1 MLPYFDSNLP
11 FCECRL
17 AALQLSCPQ
26 CVYARVFDHF
36 VAVYAGPCA
45 CQPPICTY
53 VCAGHL
59 QELLPDI
66 VLILGSEVLV
76 DWIKHAFLL
85 KFNNIEPEVCACVYI
100 LCC

>member
-1 MLPYFDSNLP
+1 MQDLVH
-11 FCECRL
+11 
-17 AALQLSCPQ
+17 ASCM
-26 CVYARVFDHF
+26 
-36 VAVYAGPCA
+36 
-45 CQPPICTY
+45 Y

-85 KFNNIEPEVCACVYI
+85 KFNNIEPEVCVGVYFTV
-100 LCC
+100 LLVLRLSMCARLEQQGLFLHD